1 MKKLL
6 YLLLSLSVS
15 LSVLARDE
23 FYLSGRVKESFGKTD
38 LLDAYVL
45 LYDSIGNV
53 RDSIKTNQAAGIR
66 TAKSLTCPRFISM
79 YPKKIRHSCS
89 MSCARAI
96 PLRLFLTDSTI
107 SESVRPRAVFQ

>member
-53 RDSIKTNQAAGIR
+53 RDSIKTNQGSRYKNGEI
-66 TAKSLTCPRFISM
+66 IDM
-79 YPKKIRHSCS
+79 YPKRIRHSCS